1 MTNDNK
7 PLTAQD
13 LAYFM
18 GSEQF
23 YKHWTKRLIYTEG
36 VQYMAEKA
44 GAYWLIDAIA
54 SYQPD
59 KRIKDNPDLVAFQ
72 VWKLEIKESKAVLT
86 MRGDSN
92 LPSVIRQEIPYT
104 DFPLPEITLYVCDG
118 TLLLPSEY

>member
-1 MTNDNK
+1 MNDNE

-13 LAYFM
+13 LAYFS

-44 GAYWLIDAIA
+44 GAYWLIDEIA
-54 SYQPD
+54 AYQMLC
-59 KRIKDNPDLVAFQ
+59 KQIKSNPDLVAFQ